1 LCGVSSAPGGTLR
14 VPRGA
19 NGGLVKS
26 VKAGL
31 VGPLEWRLPAEQGT
45 RFVSSNAKPKRT
57 IRDDDHHGV
66 HYRCHPLLRALEH
79 CRPAN
84 VVARAS
90 VISSAAVGLAGAG
103 VALYGTRRTGSWRP
117 SLQRLLPFVQ
127 SLWLSTKWAA
137 IHVRKKGQ
145 LAAVLTTPTFE
156 NGPKLGLCWACG
168 RGGRKVVAFD
178 ATYIWPGRIGENVR
192 PTLGAVHGRDHDRL
206 QSLGLTAAWVS

>member
-1 LCGVSSAPGGTLR
+1 

-31 VGPLEWRLPAEQGT
+31 VGPLQWRLPAEQGT

-90 VISSAAVGLAGAG
+90 VISSAAVGLAVPGSPCTAHD
-103 VALYGTRRTGSWRP
+103 RRAPGGLRSSDYCRSFNRFGCPQSGQQFTSERRVNLPQCSQRRRSRMGRSWG
-117 SLQRLLPFVQ
+117 FVGR
-127 SLWLSTKWAA
+127 
-137 IHVRKKGQ
+137 VG
-145 LAAVLTTPTFE
+145 AAVVRLSHLMQRTYGRVGSARTSDPHLAQYMAVIMIGSSRSASLPHVGFMM
-156 NGPKLGLCWACG
+156 GP
-168 RGGRKVVAFD
+168 
-178 ATYIWPGRIGENVR
+178 
-192 PTLGAVHGRDHDRL
+192 GA
-206 QSLGLTAAWVS
+206 AAG